1 MFGTIFRVQ
10 PRPGHEQ
17 SVTEYFERWEQ
28 QRSGNVRGYTGMT
41 VLRPAATPG
50 ELLGAVV
57 FRDRETYE
65 ANAADPDMDR
75 WYQQL
80 RSHLIADPIWED
92 GEVIWHS
99 QKRAGV
105 TR

>member
-1 MFGTIFRVQ
+1 MFGTIFRGQ
-10 PRPGHEQ
+10 PRPGHES

-28 QRSGNVRGYTGMT
+28 QRSANVPGFTGMT
-41 VLRPAATPG
+41 VLQSVATPG
-50 ELLGAVV
+50 ELIGAVV

-65 ANAADPDMDR
+65 ANAADPEMDR

-92 GEVIWHS
+92 GEVLWHT
-99 QKRAGV
+99 QKRSGV
-105 TR
+105 TK

>member
-10 PRPGHEQ
+10 PRPGHEL

-28 QRSGNVRGYTGMT
+28 QRSGNVPGFTGMT
-41 VLRPAATPG
+41 VLRPAAAPG
-50 ELLGAVV
+50 ELIGAVV
-57 FRDRETYE
+57 FRDRETHE
-65 ANAADPDMDR
+65 ANAADPD
-75 WYQQL
+75 
-80 RSHLIADPIWED
+80 I
-92 GEVIWHS
+92 HS